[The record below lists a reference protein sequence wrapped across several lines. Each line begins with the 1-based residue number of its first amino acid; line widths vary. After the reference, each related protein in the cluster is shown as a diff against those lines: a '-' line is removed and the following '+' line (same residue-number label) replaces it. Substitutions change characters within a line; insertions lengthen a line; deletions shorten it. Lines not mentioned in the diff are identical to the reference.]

1 MSPPA
6 PRSPPIPPAWQAAF
20 GFVIASAIVVLGTL
34 VAARVL
40 AVRARRVPRT
50 RAMTYEC
57 GEEPDG
63 SAWVRFHPRYYVVA
77 LLFVLFDVEAAF
89 LLPWALNLESGPG
102 EVLLLEMGLFVG
114 VLLLG
119 WGYAVRKGAITWQ

>member
-1 MSPPA
+1 LA
-6 PRSPPIPPAWQAAF
+6 PAWQAAF
-20 GFVIASAIVVLGTL
+20 GFALAATVVVVGTL

-40 AVRARRVPRT
+40 AVRARKAPPT
-50 RAMTYEC
+50 RDLTYEC

-77 LLFVLFDVEAAF
+77 LLFVLFDVETAF
-89 LLPWALNLESGPG
+89 LLPWALNLGVGVG
-102 EVLLLEMGLFVG
+102 EVLLIEMGLFVG

-119 WGYAVRKGAITWQ
+119 WGYAVRKGALTWQ